1 VTFTKL
7 GQMLASSPSLAGE
20 TLSNAMRGVLDD
32 GPSVPIADVRRI
44 VEHDLGRPIDQ
55 VFASFEPRPFAAASL
70 AVVHRATLRDG
81 TDVAVKVLRP
91 GTEVVVATDLA
102 VVQPFFRWLA
112 RAVPVGM
119 VPAVPDVLQGL
130 HDQLAEELDLRN
142 EARVMAWFID
152 VTSMIGAR
160 RVTAPRPM
168 PEASGPRVLTMEY
181 IDGATIDDLG
191 AVAVGEFDTREA
203 VKTLIEA
210 WFALALCTGVFHG
223 DMHAGNLLVRR
234 DGTVV
239 LLDWGIVG
247 RLPESSRR
255 FFRRSLEGALGD
267 ESAWPE
273 VRDHFL
279 ESIDPEALVAV
290 GFTEEDLLTLV
301 RAQTLMIMTR
311 PFRELDLRLLVPN
324 ANGAPAAPGVADPPA
339 PVPTGILDFVRL
351 VRQERR
357 RLRQFPG
364 VGPQAPPHGEF
375 LLIKQ
380 LVFFER
386 YGKLFLADEP
396 LIYNPEVYRTLL
408 ALPDLD
414 AA

>member
-1 VTFTKL
+1 
-7 GQMLASSPSLAGE
+7 
-20 TLSNAMRGVLDD
+20 
-32 GPSVPIADVRRI
+32 
-44 VEHDLGRPIDQ
+44 
-55 VFASFEPRPFAAASL
+55 
-70 AVVHRATLRDG
+70 
-81 TDVAVKVLRP
+81 
-91 GTEVVVATDLA
+91 
-102 VVQPFFRWLA
+102 
-112 RAVPVGM
+112 
-119 VPAVPDVLQGL
+119 
-130 HDQLAEELDLRN
+130 
-142 EARVMAWFID
+142 MAWFID

-223 DMHAGNLLVRR
+223 DMHAGNLLLRR

-267 ESAWPE
+267 ESAWPD
-273 VRDHFL
+273 VRDHFMATL
-279 ESIDPEALVAV
+279 PAEALAV
-290 GFTEEDLLTLV
+290 MGITPDMVMEMV
-301 RAQTLMIMTR
+301 RAQTLMIMTS
-311 PFRELDLRLLVPN
+311 PFNELNLMMLTPSGQMPD
-324 ANGAPAAPGVADPPA
+324 
-339 PVPTGILDFVRL
+339 PTGEVAPLPSSPAGWIKLIRA
-351 VRQERR
+351 ERKR
-357 RLRQFPG
+357 IKETG
-364 VGPQAPPHGEF
+364 VDLATVQASPPRGEM

-396 LIYNPEVYRTLL
+396 LIYNPDVYRTLL

-414 AA
+414 AAGQMSSGIAPIEIS